1 MRRALG
7 IIPLLLFAS
16 LCLAAQPDRISGTI
30 DSYRSVILTGSVH
43 AKAQPQFDQGPV
55 EASFKLPY
63 ITMVMQPSAKQQAGL
78 QQLLQQQQDPASSN
92 YRKWL
97 TPEQYADRFGV
108 SQNDIEKVSVWLRS
122 QGFSIVQAA
131 RGRDWIAFSGTA
143 ALVESAFRT
152 PIHYFNVEGEQHFA
166 NVTDISIPQALAGI
180 VVGFRGLDN
189 FTLKPMG
196 IKELGHSDFFPI
208 VLRPFY
214 DSTSEGHLLAPDD
227 IATIYDITPLYNANI
242 NGTGMKMAVVGQVDV
257 SGSLSDI
264 DNFRSAFNLSKND
277 PQQTI
282 VPGSPN
288 PGTNSGD
295 MGESKLDLEW
305 AGAVARDA
313 TILFITAD
321 AATFG
326 GVSTAAQYA
335 IDQDLAP
342 VISMSYGGCESG
354 NISFIPSNEVEQQKA
369 NTEGITFLASSGDDG
384 AAACDANDPTQ
395 PPTVATGG
403 LSVNYPASSPEV
415 TGVGGNEFNGDV
427 SNPSQ
432 YWNSSNGTNGGSAI
446 SYIPEMAWNDTA
458 SRGSLSASG
467 GGASSCGQI
476 SGSTCLNGFAK
487 PSWQAGTGVP
497 NDGVRDVPDVA
508 LTASPDHDGYIVCN
522 AGSCAS
528 GVGSNPLFIVGGTSA
543 STPVFAGIVTLLN
556 QFLGSNG
563 LGNINP
569 TLYQLAQNTSN
580 GVFHD
585 VTTGNNIVP
594 CTPGTPSTFPT
605 SLQCPKSA
613 QFGYN
618 AGVGYDQVTGLGSV
632 DAHAL
637 AVNFSG
643 AATTTTLTSSQNPL
657 LPSTSS
663 VTFTATVTTTGS
675 TAPTGT
681 VTFNDGATALTPT
694 GTLNSSGVATLTTST
709 LSAGGHS
716 ITAVY
721 AGDSKNSPST
731 SAVLIQTIEGKGGD
745 STTTT
750 VSAPA
755 GAVAYGTAVTF
766 TANVSTTASG
776 VAPANTVTFLDGTT
790 PLGFSTFSSTS
801 STSGTA
807 TLTSSTL
814 TAGTHLITGLYSGD
828 NTNAPSTSPAF
839 SQTISQAATTTTL
852 AAISSPVT
860 VGTSVTLSA
869 TVSYAA
875 GNPPNNETVTFK
887 DNNTGKTL
895 GTGSLTG
902 GSAKFTSSSIAGGS
916 YAVVASYGG
925 DANLS
930 ASSSAAQTLNVQD
943 FTVAANPTTVS
954 ISAPGQSGSTTL
966 TITPLGG
973 FSQTLNFNCSGLPSE
988 ATCTFASAG
997 ANSETV
1003 TIATTAASG
1012 WKRPFGRGLSIFYA
1026 MLLPG
1031 VMGLVLPA
1039 RKRSLRSL
1047 LSLLVV
1053 LVVLLLWM
1061 PACGGGSS
1069 GGGGGNSNPGT
1080 PTGSSNVTITA
1091 STAGTGSLVSHAVTV
1106 TLNVQ

>member
-7 IIPLLLFAS
+7 IIPLLLSTS

-30 DSYRSVILTGSVH
+30 DGSRTVILAGSVH
-43 AKAQPQFDQGPV
+43 AKAQAQFDQGPV
-55 EASFKLPY
+55 EPSFQLPY
-63 ITMVMQPSAKQQAGL
+63 ITMVMQPSAKQQTDL
-78 QQLLQQQQDPASSN
+78 QQLLQQQQDPASPN

-143 ALVESAFRT
+143 ALVESTFRT
-152 PIHYFNVEGEQHFA
+152 QIHYFNANGEQHFA
-166 NVTDISIPQALAGI
+166 NVTNISIPRALAGI

-196 IKELGHSDFFPI
+196 IKELGPSDFFPI
-208 VLRPFY
+208 LLRPFY
-214 DSTSEGHLLAPDD
+214 NTTSEGHLLAPDD

-242 NGTGMKMAVVGQVDV
+242 NGTGMKMVVVGQVDV
-257 SGSLSDI
+257 SASLSDI
-264 DNFRSAFNLSKND
+264 DNFRSAFGLTKND

-288 PGTNSGD
+288 PGTNNGD

-321 AATFG
+321 ALTAG

-342 VISMSYGGCESG
+342 VISMSYGGCESQ
-354 NISFIPSNEVEQQKA
+354 NVTFIPVNEPEQQKA
-369 NTEGITFLASSGDDG
+369 NTEGITFLASSGDAG
-384 AAACDANDPTQ
+384 AAGCDADNA
-395 PPTVATGG
+395 TVATGG
-403 LSVNYPASSPEV
+403 LAVNYPASSPEV
-415 TGVGGNEFNGDV
+415 TGVGGNEFNEG
-427 SNPSQ
+427 SGT
-432 YWNSSNGTNGGSAI
+432 YWNTSNGANGGSAI
-446 SYIPEMAWNDTA
+446 SYIPEMAWNDTL
-458 SRGSLSASG
+458 SRNSLSASG
-467 GGASSCGQI
+467 GGASSCGQT
-476 SGSTCLNGFAK
+476 SGTTCLNGFAK
-487 PSWQAGTGVP
+487 PTWQAGTGVP

-508 LTASPDHDGYIVCN
+508 LTASPDHDGYIICDGGN
-522 AGSCAS
+522 CAS
-528 GVGSNPLFIVGGTSA
+528 GVGSNPTLIVGGTSA
-543 STPVFAGIVTLLN
+543 STPVFAGIVTLMN
-556 QFLGSNG
+556 QFLGGTG
-563 LGNINP
+563 LGNIN
-569 TLYQLAQNTSN
+569 TRLYQLAQSSAN

-594 CTPGTPSTFPT
+594 CTPGTPSTFPKA
-605 SLQCPKSA
+605 LQCPSGGS
-613 QFGYN
+613 FGYN

-643 AATTTTLTSSQNPL
+643 SATTTTLTSNSNPAN
-657 LPSTSS
+657 SGSS
-663 VTFTATVTTTGS
+663 VTFTATVTPTGS

-681 VTFNDGATALTPT
+681 VSFNDGATAIGT
-694 GTLNSSGVATLTTST
+694 GSLTTSAGKTTATFSSST
-709 LSAGGHS
+709 LADGGHS
-716 ITAVY
+716 LTAVY
-721 AGDSKNSPST
+721 PGDSKSAPST
-731 SAVLIQTIEGKGGD
+731 SAALIETIEGTGTS

-750 VSAPA
+750 VTPGQA
-755 GAVAYGTAVTF
+755 AVAYGTSTSF
-766 TANVSTTASG
+766 TATVTTTNSTVPGA
-776 VAPANTVTFLDGTT
+776 TVTFEDGGT
-790 PLGFSTFSSTS
+790 PLGFVALTPSGLS
-801 STSGTA
+801 SGTA
-807 TLTSSTL
+807 TFTTSTL
-814 TAGTHLITGLYSGD
+814 TVGAHSITGLYSGD
-828 NTNAPSTSPAF
+828 ASNNKSSTSSAVA
-839 SQTISQAATTTTL
+839 QTITQAATTTTL
-852 AAISSPVT
+852 ASVSSPVNA
-860 VGTSVTLSA
+860 GASVTLSA

-875 GNPPNNETVTFK
+875 GNPPNGETVTFK

-895 GTGSLTG
+895 GTGSLAAG
-902 GSAKFTSSSIAGGS
+902 NASFTSSSIAGGS

-925 DANLS
+925 DTNLL
-930 ASSSAAQTLNVQD
+930 ASSSAAQTLSVQD

-973 FSQTLNFNCSGLPSE
+973 FSQALNFNCTGLPSE

-997 ANSETV
+997 TNKETI

-1012 WKRPFGRGLSIFYA
+1012 WKRPFGHGSGLFYA

-1039 RKRSLRSL
+1039 RKRSLRGLVIL
-1047 LSLLVV
+1047 LAILAV
-1053 LVVLLLWM
+1053 LVLWM
-1061 PACGGGSS
+1061 PACGGG
-1069 GGGGGNSNPGT
+1069 GGGGSNTNPGT

-1106 TLNVQ
+1106 TLSVQ